1 MHASPK
7 LLRIR
12 TALAGVIA
20 VIVVALAFLAGRF
33 LFLGDLV
40 IELHGY
46 IGNTVFLLALI
57 SLGLGLVDKADG
69 GQLAVA
75 GLIALLTFSQI
86 GLGYVGRETADA
98 AAFHIPNGVLL
109 MGLSGYQFADLR
121 FRSRTAPATATT

>member
-1 MHASPK
+1 MQPSPK

-12 TALAGVIA
+12 TVLAGVIA

-46 IGNTVFLLALI
+46 VGNTVFVLALI
-57 SLGLGLVDKADG
+57 GLGLGLLDRADG

-98 AAFHIPNGVLL
+98 AAIHIPNGVLL

-121 FRSRTAPATATT
+121 TRARTAPAPAGA